1 MMREAVSQNS
11 FGGVKVGS
19 QQVPVS
25 IIQYA
30 DDTMFIGEANLQNV
44 MTIKSMMRCFEM
56 VSGLKVNFCKS
67 NFGALGI
74 ESGLVE
80 SYAHLLNCK
89 ILSFPFTYLG
99 IPIGA
104 NPRKKD
110 TWRPIVI
117 KIQKKLSSWKCK
129 VLSMAGR
136 VCLLNSV
143 LTSLPLLF
151 LSFFRIPPSVS
162 KEIVSL
168 QRNFLW
174 GCKEDQRKIC
184 WISWDRVTLPK
195 KMGGLGVKNIIRFNM
210 ALLAKW
216 RWSLFH
222 QNDSL
227 WARVLYSRY
236 GGGTNLC
243 AQSSSRRDS
252 LWWRDLVVVCGGLE
266 QDNWFDRKVKWSIG
280 SGSRVR
286 FWLDKWIGPI
296 CLASLFPRLFTISEQ
311 QNQFIQDMGY
321 WTGHRW
327 AWQLHWRRERF
338 EWEIPLEQQLM
349 QRLLECNPRARQV
362 DSWWWLG
369 EPSGTYT
376 VRSAYSAITSEA
388 DVGSNIGAPSSV
400 WSIPAPP
407 KAKIFA
413 WRMMSR
419 GLPTVDNLASR
430 SIVLSENDALCVFCK
445 SDIETDYHLFCT
457 CPVVDKVWKV
467 CLSWINCPAPLPRCI
482 LDHFNFIPGP
492 FHQSTQAVYWRTVW
506 LVTTWIVWRTRNLC
520 RFKDSSFCFD
530 SMVKEIQVHS
540 WRWLSSFTK
549 SFRYSF
555 SQWCC
560 NPGLCLTR

>member
-1 MMREAVSQNS
+1 MYKILSKVLANRLKSVLPSIIDERQSAFIGEEFGPKKGLRQGDPLSPFLFIVVAEGLTGMMREAVSQNS

-216 RWSLFH
+216 
-222 QNDSL
+222 
-227 WARVLYSRY
+227 
-236 GGGTNLC
+236 
-243 AQSSSRRDS
+243 SSRRDS

-430 SIVLSENDALCVFCK
+430 L
-445 SDIETDYHLFCT
+445 
-457 CPVVDKVWKV
+457 DKISYKMTYIS
-467 CLSWINCPAPLPRCI
+467 LYL
-482 LDHFNFIPGP
+482 L
-492 FHQSTQAVYWRTVW
+492 
-506 LVTTWIVWRTRNLC
+506 L
-520 RFKDSSFCFD
+520 
-530 SMVKEIQVHS
+530 
-540 WRWLSSFTK
+540 
-549 SFRYSF
+549 
-555 SQWCC
+555 
-560 NPGLCLTR
+560 